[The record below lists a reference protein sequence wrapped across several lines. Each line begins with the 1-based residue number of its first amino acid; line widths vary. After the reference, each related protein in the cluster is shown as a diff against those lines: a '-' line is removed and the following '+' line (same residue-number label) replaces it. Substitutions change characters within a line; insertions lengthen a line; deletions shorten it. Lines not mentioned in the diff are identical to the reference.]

1 MARTTNTFMA
11 SLAERVGTGIQ
22 ARADES
28 GNHIFSSTLVDS
40 YAQAGQV
47 VPTNLQGAIRELN
60 DITRSET
67 LLSQADPTARSNLRG
82 AGYDAEARR
91 GRVADLEQFLL
102 DNSAEVRNLRVRL
115 ENDMMTE
122 QVRDLEMTN
131 VMNARTL
138 DSRVA
143 ATISTNETAVV
154 ANQQQRTS
162 IERAAAAQEVVTRT
176 INSGFSTDELYAVW
190 TQNDP
195 TKLRSVFGTAD
206 RMAAH
211 DALMLMTATM
221 NEGDAMRMTGMANAV
236 TIQAHTL
243 ASNADV
249 TTQELMAYAAGT
261 MELPPGTSM
270 LAIGEALAARSA
282 IEQNRV
288 MIQTMGVQTEQNAVA
303 LAELATGAM
312 SPMEK
317 ISQIALALGMDMGTV
332 QDALYNDPEAGAI
345 LAKRLGQTPQMQI
358 TTANGTI
365 VTIAPQTLLESI
377 TADVKNQQA
386 AALTAIATNVQMRRF
401 MEENNETSRIVE
413 TTMAMAVGL
422 PSETRVAMTTMMQ
435 QSNDL
440 FVAAAR
446 EQDPVRQAALV
457 ATAQQ
462 AAQQARTLAADAL
475 RRSGAP
481 EYLIQDLAQGRFSS
495 AESVKAAQ
503 VSAAGFGSA
512 SFRGHPFGAGFA
524 ALMEEKGIRPVD
536 FETWARDPAASLT
549 ELSRNRLFGESRI
562 TDDDIVSIVTAPAG
576 YVMGNIMLDAMMTSV
591 WADSMPADAIAILE
605 PLTNGE
611 VGSMSPLDYQ
621 QRVVHAATLMERM
634 ILGNQDLAAR
644 RGETPSGPQYQQ
656 GAILRIMQDAL
667 NNNEQLTNFLS
678 GSPNGVP
685 SREMAGL
692 LTEFNRIVLGVPTH
706 GEGAINF
713 EDIIPATVQALQTTF
728 TQNLAGQS
736 LVDMG
741 RVSGQVRA
749 RATRYGLSGG
759 GTNVAGMPGTAGQ
772 TGNAGDTAVRSEDLG
787 PQQREARSAVEMA
800 ILRVMTR
807 YAVDP
812 NRYGANTVMG
822 RVTTS
827 LVGTPSAQEIE
838 AELQLMGMDPSA
850 VRAAMRARN

>member
-22 ARADES
+22 ARADEA
-28 GNHIFSSTLVDS
+28 GNHVFSSTLVDS

-67 LLSQADPTARSNLRG
+67 LLSQADPTARANLRG

-91 GRVADLEQFLL
+91 TRVADLEQFLL
-102 DNSAEVRNLRVRL
+102 DNSAEVRNLRSRL
-115 ENDMMTE
+115 ENEMMTE

-143 ATISTNETAVV
+143 ATISTNEMAVTT
-154 ANQQQRTS
+154 NQQQMTS
-162 IERAAAAQEVVTRT
+162 IERAAAAQKVVTHT
-176 INSGFSTDELYAVW
+176 MNSGFSTDELYAVW

-195 TKLRSVFGTAD
+195 TILRSVFGTAD
-206 RMAAH
+206 RASAH
-211 DALMLMTATM
+211 DALMLMTSTM
-221 NEGDAMRMTGMANAV
+221 NEGDALRMTGMANAV

-243 ASNADV
+243 ASDATI
-249 TTQELMAYAAGT
+249 TTQELTAYASGT
-261 MELPPGTSM
+261 LQLPPGTSM
-270 LAIGEALAARSA
+270 LAIGEALGARAA

-288 MIQTMGVQTEQNAVA
+288 ALQTMGVQTEENAVV
-303 LAELATGAM
+303 LAELATASM
-312 SPMEK
+312 SPLEK
-317 ISQIALALGMDMGTV
+317 ISQIATALGMDPSTV
-332 QDALYNDPEAGAI
+332 QDALYNDPAAAAI
-345 LAKRLGQTPQMQI
+345 LAKRLGQTPQMQL
-358 TTANGTI
+358 TTASGTV

-377 TADVKNQQA
+377 TADIENQQA
-386 AALTAIATNVQMRRF
+386 AALTTIATNVNMRRF

-422 PSETRVAMTTMMQ
+422 PSETRVGMTLMMQ

-457 ATAQQ
+457 TTAQQ
-462 AAQQARTLAADAL
+462 AAQQARDLAAEAM

-495 AESVKAAQ
+495 VESVKAAQ

-524 ALMEEKGIRPVD
+524 ALLEEKGIRPVD
-536 FETWARDPAASLT
+536 FDSWAADPTASLT
-549 ELSRNRLFGESRI
+549 DLSRNRLFGESRI
-562 TDDDIVSIVTAPAG
+562 TDEDIVSIVTAPAG
-576 YVMGNIMLDAMMTSV
+576 YMMGNIMLDAMMTSI
-591 WADSMPADAIAILE
+591 WADSIPTDALAILE

-611 VGSMSPLDYQ
+611 VGAMSPLDYQ
-621 QRVVHAATLMERM
+621 QRIVHAAALMERM
-634 ILGNQDLAAR
+634 ILSEQDAAAR
-644 RGETPSGPQYQQ
+644 SGVAPPGPQYQQ
-656 GAILRIMQDAL
+656 GAMLRVMQDAL
-667 NNNEQLTNFLS
+667 NNNAQLTNFLS
-678 GSPNGVP
+678 GTPNGIP

-706 GEGAINF
+706 GEGATNF

-749 RATRYGLSGG
+749 RAMRYGLSGG
-759 GTNVAGMPGTAGQ
+759 GTGVMGMMGTSGR
-772 TGNAGDTAVRSEDLG
+772 GFDTDAIARSETPG
-787 PQQREARSAVEMA
+787 PQQREARAAVEMA
-800 ILRVMTR
+800 ILRIMTR
-807 YAVDP
+807 DAVDP
-812 NRYGANTVMG
+812 DRPANSIIG
-822 RVTTS
+822 RVTTTLS
-827 LVGTPSAQEIE
+827 GGPTAQAIE
-838 AELQLMGMDPSA
+838 AELQTMGMDPTA
-850 VRAAMRARN
+850 VRTAMRARN